1 MVVGV
6 GDSLKEGVAKGQEAW
21 RAAESSVT
29 SKVDAMVTQASAG
42 YASWSTPQ
50 EMLVRGLKQTSISL
64 TIGVFLGAAV
74 SGGLLCGGIAW
85 YVANKQLFG
94 HAAAA
99 ARGLIANARKAVLA
113 TPEGEALSKALIENA
128 REAGTPT
135 ALGAQNAFRSVDSR
149 DLSPEDLLRMLED
162 LSARV
167 TKLEALGGR
176 PAAPA
181 TSPEPAASAGKDS
194 LAFSMTPGGDFA

>member
-1 MVVGV
+1 M
-6 GDSLKEGVAKGQEAW
+6 DSLKEGVAKGHEAW

-29 SKVDAMVTQASAG
+29 SKVDAMVTQASTG
-42 YASWSTPQ
+42 YASWSPQ

-74 SGGLLCGGIAW
+74 SGGLLCGGVAW

-94 HAAAA
+94 HATAA
-99 ARGLIANARKAVLA
+99 ARGLIASARKAVLA
-113 TPEGEALSKALIENA
+113 TPEGEALSKALIEKV

-135 ALGAQNAFRSVDSR
+135 ASALAAQNAFRSVDSR
-149 DLSPEDLLRMLED
+149 DLGPEDLLRMVED

-181 TSPEPAASAGKDS
+181 ASPDPAASAGKAS

>member
-1 MVVGV
+1 M
-6 GDSLKEGVAKGQEAW
+6 DSLKEGVAKGHEAW

-29 SKVDAMVTQASAG
+29 SKVDAMVTQASTG
-42 YASWSTPQ
+42 YASWSPQ

-74 SGGLLCGGIAW
+74 SGGLLCGGVAW

-94 HAAAA
+94 HATAA
-99 ARGLIANARKAVLA
+99 ARGLIASARKAVLA
-113 TPEGEALSKALIENA
+113 TPEGEALSKALIEKA

-135 ALGAQNAFRSVDSR
+135 ASALAAQNAFRSVDSR
-149 DLSPEDLLRMLED
+149 DLGPEDLLRMVED

-181 TSPEPAASAGKDS
+181 ASPDPAASAGKAS

>member
-1 MVVGV
+1 M
-6 GDSLKEGVAKGQEAW
+6 DSLKEGVAKGHEAW

-29 SKVDAMVTQASAG
+29 SKVDAMVTQASTG
-42 YASWSTPQ
+42 YASWTTPQ

-74 SGGLLCGGIAW
+74 SGGLLCGGVAW

-99 ARGLIANARKAVLA
+99 ARGLIASARKAVLA
-113 TPEGEALSKALIENA
+113 TPEGEALSKALIEKA

-135 ALGAQNAFRSVDSR
+135 ASALAAQNAFRSVDSR
-149 DLSPEDLLRMLED
+149 DLGPEDLLLRMLED

-181 TSPEPAASAGKDS
+181 ASPDPAASAGKAS

>member
-1 MVVGV
+1 M
-6 GDSLKEGVAKGQEAW
+6 DSLKEGVAKGHEAW

-29 SKVDAMVTQASAG
+29 SKVDAMVTQASTG
-42 YASWSTPQ
+42 YASWSPR

-74 SGGLLCGGIAW
+74 SGGLLCGGVAW

-94 HAAAA
+94 HATAA
-99 ARGLIANARKAVLA
+99 ARGLIASARKAVLA
-113 TPEGEALSKALIENA
+113 TPEGEALSKALIEKA

-135 ALGAQNAFRSVDSR
+135 ASALAAQNAFRSVDSR
-149 DLSPEDLLRMLED
+149 DLGPEDLLRMVED

-181 TSPEPAASAGKDS
+181 ASPDPAASAGKAS